1 MKNYV
6 LLIDDTKLDNF
17 INRILIQQ
25 LRISQSIIEFQNAKE
40 ALGYLRLMSSEN
52 KPYPEYIFLDLNM
65 PEMDGFQFIEQFE
78 EVQYDEKESTKI
90 IVVSSTV
97 DPEEIRRV
105 ISNPRVHKF
114 IEKPLTKD
122 KLKELVLG

>member
-25 LRISQSIIEFQNAKE
+25 LRISQSIVEFQSAKE
-40 ALGYLRLMSSEN
+40 ALGYLRMMGMEN
-52 KPYPEYIFLDLNM
+52 KPYPDYIFLDLNM

-78 EVQYDEKESTKI
+78 EVEYKEKESSKI

-97 DPEEIRRV
+97 DPEEIRKV

-122 KLKELVLG
+122 KLRELVPG